1 MKKINAFL
9 LMFFSLLALIS
20 FAHVEAAVGDI
31 YEIGGAKYYA
41 QEIVESTKMSYG
53 VTQTRE
59 KGFTSTTASGFDP
72 DGIGPANGFVVA
84 GQYYPQQVNFL
95 EVPTSAGV
103 KITTWANLN
112 NHRWTLTTVRNLIA
126 DYELK
131 HEGWTVV
138 AAINGDFFDISGSGY
153 LPYQTSGAIVSDGNN
168 YKTTSGG
175 TVAFTNDG
183 TANSLIGNQAVTRA
197 QYLKLAVYDANGAI
211 VSEFDVQKVNA
222 APGDNETA
230 VYFANYDATKTIVP
244 VDVIVSPTSNGYF
257 VDAAELALPNRPNDF
272 YGKGAISSF
281 ASKTIAKGQFAIVT
295 NNLDVAHSLGSGV
308 TIRVQYEYTGAFA
321 GVNDVCGG
329 GATIMRNGALDA
341 ADDRNRH
348 PRTVV
353 GKRADGTV
361 VMMVVDG
368 RQSNID
374 MYGATYPELAA
385 IMASRGCVDAY
396 NLDGGG
402 SSTMVIREG
411 ENLRVLNSPSDGRE
425 RTDSNC
431 ILIVTREPEMEYE
444 LLEKT
449 ETSLSFKLNILEAYT
464 HKIDK
469 VLVRVNAQ
477 TQEVVDGEVTFT
489 GLRPNKEYKVD
500 VYYKTP
506 SGVIYTMTFFDYKT
520 TMKRAPEFFIVNL
533 TESQTSYTFEP
544 EFFDLDIATNLLIA
558 KLYVNETEYTFVD
571 GLLTLEKAAITS
583 LDSVRLVYTV
593 DIGNGPIEIIINNP
607 HFYSTMALNEII
619 DGQKAF
625 VSGLYK

>member
-1 MKKINAFL
+1 MKKIYAFL
-9 LMFFSLLALIS
+9 LMFFSLWALVS
-20 FAHVEAAVGDI
+20 FAHVDAAVGDI

-41 QEIVESTKMSYG
+41 QEIVESTKISYG

-72 DGIGPANGFVVA
+72 DGIGPASGFVVS

-131 HEGWTVV
+131 HAGWTVV
-138 AAINGDFFDISGSGY
+138 AAINGDFFDIHGEGNF
-153 LPYQTSGAIVSDGNN
+153 PYQTSGAIVSDGNY

-175 TVAFTNDG
+175 TVGFTNDG
-183 TANSLIGNQAVTRA
+183 TANSLIGNQNVTRS
-197 QYLKLAVYDANGAI
+197 QYMKLAVYDASGAI
-211 VSEFDVQKVNA
+211 VSEFDIQKVNA

-230 VYFANYDATKTIVP
+230 VYFANYDANKTIVP

-257 VDAAELALPNRPNDF
+257 VDEAELALPNQPTDF
-272 YGKGAISSF
+272 YGKGTISSF

-308 TIRVQYEYTGAFA
+308 TIRVQYEYTGAYA
-321 GVNDVCGG
+321 NVNDVCGG
-329 GATIMRNGALDA
+329 GATIMRDGAIA
-341 ADDRNRH
+341 TADDRVRH

-353 GKRADGTV
+353 GKKADGTV

-385 IMASRGCVDAY
+385 IMSSRGCVDAY

-411 ENLRVLNSPSDGRE
+411 DSLRVLNSPSDGRE

-431 ILIVTREPEMEYE
+431 ILIVTHEPEMEYE

-500 VYYKTP
+500 VYYKTL

-533 TESQTSYTFEP
+533 TESPTSYTFAP
-544 EFFDLDIATNLLIA
+544 EFFDPDIATNLLTA
-558 KLYVNETEYTFVD
+558 RLYVNETEYAFTA
-571 GLLTLEKAAITS
+571 GSLTLDKALVSS
-583 LDSVRLVYTV
+583 LDSVRLAYTV
-593 DIGNGPIEIIINNP
+593 DIGNGPLEIIINNP

-619 DGQKAF
+619 DGQRTF
-625 VSGLYK
+625 VSGVYK